1 MGSTTTLSEGQQQA
15 EMQHLRKQVME
26 DERQKQVYQGMAS
39 FRSLADPLVSVF
51 VVLDRDTIRATSA
64 DILLVKLLSLF
75 CCA

>member
-1 MGSTTTLSEGQQQA
+1 
-15 EMQHLRKQVME
+15 ME